1 MKVFACALPLLAG
14 LPSVM
19 SAQVSLSLPK
29 IQRPSVRATL
39 GPIAL
44 IATVSGHGVTVRAGA
59 GSARRT
65 TTPGSPR
72 VGHALPRRTGE
83 TATASAARVLA
94 TGNSYVGERYLY
106 GGETPG
112 VGFDCSGFVQYV
124 FGRHRIEL
132 PRTSRQQAGA
142 GRALPRGVASLQPGD
157 LMLFSSKGRGVDHV
171 AIYAGNNRILHS
183 SAGAGGVVYD
193 DLSTPRGKWFLA
205 RQVSSRR
212 VL

>member
-1 MKVFACALPLLAG
+1 MKLLACTLPLLAG
-14 LPSVM
+14 LPSVL

-29 IQRPSVRATL
+29 IQRPAVRATL
-39 GPIAL
+39 GPITL
-44 IATVSGHGVTVRAGA
+44 VATVNGQKITLRGSPSRARRVP
-59 GSARRT
+59 SAR
-65 TTPGSPR
+65 PR
-72 VGHALPRRTGE
+72 VAE
-83 TATASAARVLA
+83 TSSASAARVLA
-94 TGNSYVGERYLY
+94 TGHRYVGERYLY

-124 FGRHRIEL
+124 FGRHGIEL
-132 PRTSRQQAGA
+132 ERTSRQQAHA
-142 GRALPRGVASLQPGD
+142 GRALPRGVAPLEPGD

-193 DLSTPRGKWFLA
+193 DLSTPRGKWYLA
-205 RQVSSRR
+205 RHVASRR

>member
-1 MKVFACALPLLAG
+1 MKLFACTLPLLAG

-29 IQRPSVRATL
+29 IQQPAVRATL

-44 IATVSGHGVTVRAGA
+44 VATVSKHGVTVRAGT
-59 GSARRT
+59 GSTRRAPVAR
-65 TTPGSPR
+65 
-72 VGHALPRRTGE
+72 VPRRVT
-83 TATASAARVLA
+83 TANASAARVLA
-94 TGNSYVGERYLY
+94 TGHSYVGERYLY

-124 FGRHRIEL
+124 FGRHSVDL
-132 PRTSRQQAGA
+132 PRTSREQASA
-142 GRALPRGVASLQPGD
+142 GRALPRAVTSLQPGD
-157 LMLFSSKGRGVDHV
+157 LMLFSSKGGRVDHV

-193 DLSTPRGKWFLA
+193 DLSTSRGKWYLA
-205 RQVSSRR
+205 RLVASRR